1 MPKTGQAVFFFEMA
15 SKQPDTVIQRRHE
28 AAMDLIDYVAPED
41 RILLLGYVTGLV
53 PVSMELLRLE
63 AEEDAA

>member
-15 SKQPDTVIQRRHE
+15 SKQPDTVIQRRE

>member
-1 MPKTGQAVFFFEMA
+1 MS

-28 AAMDLIDYVAPED
+28 AAMDLVHYVDAED